1 MIISIHSLNLFI
13 MNKSIGIVLIIVSL
27 FLGYVGINKL
37 DNSGGEV
44 NILGIKIS
52 AQDKGAKETALIILG
67 AAALCLVGGVSIMN
81 KK

>member
-1 MIISIHSLNLFI
+1 M
-13 MNKSIGIVLIIVSL
+13 KQSIGILLIVLSL

-52 AQDKGAKETALIILG
+52 AQDKGEKETAYVLI
-67 AAALCLVGGVSIMN
+67 AAAAISLFAGVSVMN
-81 KK
+81 KKN

>member
-1 MIISIHSLNLFI
+1 
-13 MNKSIGIVLIIVSL
+13 MNKSMGIVLIILAL

-67 AAALCLVGGVSIMN
+67 AGALCLIGGVTMLN
-81 KK
+81 KKSA

>member
-1 MIISIHSLNLFI
+1 
-13 MNKSIGIVLIIVSL
+13 MNKSIGIVLIILSL

-52 AQDKGAKETALIILG
+52 AQDKGAKETAFIIIG
-67 AAALCLVGGVSIMN
+67 AGVLCLIGGVSILN
-81 KK
+81 KKSA

>member
-1 MIISIHSLNLFI
+1 